1 MPRTIPTTPEHLR
14 ETRATLAKRVHEI
27 DQELATLEGGDGP
40 WIVLR
45 DDGATYGGRWTRYT
59 HDQSPKV
66 YAYKGAAER
75 RAARDG
81 TAVWPLA
88 VWVASRQTT
97 DTQET
102 R

>member
-14 ETRATLAKRVHEI
+14 ETR
-27 DQELATLEGGDGP
+27 ATLEGGDGP